1 MIESVDIFS
10 GKVDP
15 FVTTLVVLLTDKY
28 TAEWFSWDIETVR
41 LEVEDDYR
49 IKLRSDILDKI
60 AVGQLLMTTDLF
72 YTSAPDFI
80 HFCNVLNGDYELPG
94 VWNPADEYEVAW
106 GVAEA
111 ELLEPPEGAPS
122 DAFSTDIV
130 EYMKVVLK
138 QGGVLSPPD
147 SLSFIDTDE
156 LTGKAIGQLSADE
169 VLYKAAYDEAQEA
182 ADALNEYVN
191 QRTYQLVEQLSQIH
205 VKNGDLQSVVR
216 TAKEKMEPG
225 PEQFIIQ

>member
-1 MIESVDIFS
+1 MIESIDIFS

-28 TAEWFSWDIETVR
+28 TAEWFTWDIETVR

-72 YTSAPDFI
+72 YKSAPEFI
-80 HFCNVLNGDYELPG
+80 HFCNVMNGDYEYPG
-94 VWNPADEYEVAW
+94 VFNPADAYEVAW

-111 ELLEPPEGAPS
+111 ELLEPPEEEPLT
-122 DAFSTDIV
+122 AFSTDIL

-138 QGGVLSPPD
+138 QSGALSPPD
-147 SLSFIDTDE
+147 SLSFINTDE
-156 LTGKAIGQLSADE
+156 LTGKSLGQLSADE
-169 VLYKAAYDEAQEA
+169 VLYKAAYDEAQEE
-182 ADALNEYVN
+182 ADSLNEYVN

-205 VKNGDLQSVVR
+205 VKNGDLQVVVR
-216 TAKEKMEPG
+216 AAKEKMEPG

>member
-1 MIESVDIFS
+1 MIESIDIFS

-28 TAEWFSWDIETVR
+28 TSEWFTWDIETVR
-41 LEVEDDYR
+41 LEIEDDYR

-72 YTSAPDFI
+72 YKSAPEFI
-80 HFCNVLNGDYELPG
+80 HFCNVMNGDYEYPG
-94 VWNPADEYEVAW
+94 VFNPADAYEVAW

-111 ELLEPPEGAPS
+111 ELLEPPEEEPLT
-122 DAFSTDIV
+122 AFSTDIV

-138 QGGVLSPPD
+138 QSGVLSPPD
-147 SLSFIDTDE
+147 SLSFINTDE
-156 LTGKAIGQLSADE
+156 LTGKALGQLSSDE

-182 ADALNEYVN
+182 ADSLNEYVN
-191 QRTYQLVEQLSQIH
+191 QRTYQLVEQLAQIH
-205 VKNGDLQSVVR
+205 VKNGNLQAVVR
-216 TAKEKMEPG
+216 AAKEKMEPG
-225 PEQFIIQ
+225 PEQFIMQ